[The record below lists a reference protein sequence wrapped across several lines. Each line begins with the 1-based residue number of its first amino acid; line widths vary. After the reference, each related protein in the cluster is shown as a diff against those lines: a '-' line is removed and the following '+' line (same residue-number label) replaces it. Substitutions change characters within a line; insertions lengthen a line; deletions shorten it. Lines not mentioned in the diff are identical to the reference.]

1 MSMMLKE
8 RPRTTRPSPAAEPV
22 ETAKSKVERYPID
35 PKAVRADLEFP
46 EEAIRE
52 DEGPEM
58 WKEWHSEAPDA
69 GQGETRSIEREFTHG
84 RSRS

>member
-22 ETAKSKVERYPID
+22 ETAKVKAERDPIHL
-35 PKAVRADLEFP
+35 KAVGADLEFP

-52 DEGPEM
+52 DEAPEM

-69 GQGETRSIEREFTHG
+69 GQGETRSIDREFTHG